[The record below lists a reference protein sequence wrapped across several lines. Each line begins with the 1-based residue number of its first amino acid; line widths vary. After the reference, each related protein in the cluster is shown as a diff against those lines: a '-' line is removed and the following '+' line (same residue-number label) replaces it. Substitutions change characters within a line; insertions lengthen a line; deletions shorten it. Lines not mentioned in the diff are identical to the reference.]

1 MGSKKKKGS
10 KVNMGSNA
18 GAVQPAQPDMSK
30 YANAYSNK
38 SKINYAE
45 LKLMRSDQPKTTEK
59 SDSTKGKKKPSRL
72 KSKPGKTAKKAEVPK
87 GKNKKKQN
95 KPAAKHPD
103 KAAKDRKNETKVE
116 SSETSRVGIT
126 AEERYSN
133 ALGKE
138 DHYSSAVEKYYLKYP
153 DAKRKKKTASARRNA
168 EVPKKKKKRSS
179 HAGETG
185 PSKRSM
191 AEIAVM
197 NKSSSSVK
205 EHARAARNA
214 KARGVVS
221 PKVANRSFYRPK
233 KKRSGALNVLMVTL
247 LLVFLASVGVTVFF
261 NVRQINVAGD
271 SPYSVAQIK
280 NVCGITKSRNILFI
294 NTDDLEK
301 KVERELPYIAECSI
315 DRRLP
320 STVTINVKKADVLGV
335 AQAAAGQWTVLS
347 TDGKILETA
356 TNLTTVS
363 ANDVVGTPTYTPE
376 YGSAAEL
383 AESRKLPVLAGLAV
397 KDNVTDGFITD
408 HTVLEHINRF
418 VNIKNAFERVK
429 MKLTS
434 ISYGERGYE
443 AEYDKRIVVIFGK
456 ETDEKT
462 VVHRMEELHALI
474 FDNGY
479 IAENDMGEVRF
490 NKNRVYFRH
499 AYEVS
504 EEELEKIRE
513 ERRKTNRDRLY
524 SMAEI
529 FMNTGFDWYE
539 GRLET
544 E

>member
-72 KSKPGKTAKKAEVPK
+72 KSKQGKTAKKAEVPK

-103 KAAKDRKNETKVE
+103 KAAKDRKNETKVK

-153 DAKRKKKTASARRNA
+153 DAKRKKKTASTRRNA

-179 HAGETG
+179 RAGETG

-280 NVCGITKSRNILFI
+280 NVCGITKGRNILFI

-462 VVHRMEELHALI
+462 VVHRMEELHSLI

>member
-10 KVNMGSNA
+10 KVNMDSNA

-45 LKLMRSDQPKTTEK
+45 LKLVRSDQPKTTEK

-72 KSKPGKTAKKAEVPK
+72 KSKPGKTAKKVEVPK

-103 KAAKDRKNETKVE
+103 KAAKDRKNETKVK
-116 SSETSRVGIT
+116 SSEASRVGIT

-153 DAKRKKKTASARRNA
+153 DAKRKKKTASTRRNA

-179 HAGETG
+179 RAGETG

-233 KKRSGALNVLMVTL
+233 KKRPGALNVLMVTL

-280 NVCGITKSRNILFI
+280 NVCGITKGRNILFI

-363 ANDVVGTPTYTPE
+363 ADDVVGTPTYTPE

-408 HTVLEHINRF
+408 HTVLGHINRF

-490 NKNRVYFRH
+490 NKKRVYFRH

>member
-10 KVNMGSNA
+10 KVNMDSNA

-45 LKLMRSDQPKTTEK
+45 LKLVRSDQPKTTEK

-72 KSKPGKTAKKAEVPK
+72 KSKPGKTAKKVEVPK

-103 KAAKDRKNETKVE
+103 KAAKDRKNETKVK

-153 DAKRKKKTASARRNA
+153 DAKRKKKTASTRRNA
-168 EVPKKKKKRSS
+168 EVPKKKKKHSS
-179 HAGETG
+179 RAGETG

-280 NVCGITKSRNILFI
+280 NVCGITKGRNILFI

-363 ANDVVGTPTYTPE
+363 ADDVVGTPTYTPE

-408 HTVLEHINRF
+408 HTVLGHINRF

-490 NKNRVYFRH
+490 NKKRVYFRH

-524 SMAEI
+524 SMAEF

>member
-153 DAKRKKKTASARRNA
+153 DAKRKKKTASTRRNA

-280 NVCGITKSRNILFI
+280 NVCGITKGRNILFI

>member
-10 KVNMGSNA
+10 KVNMDSNA

-45 LKLMRSDQPKTTEK
+45 LKLVRSDQPKTTEK

-72 KSKPGKTAKKAEVPK
+72 KSKPGKTAKKVEVPK

-103 KAAKDRKNETKVE
+103 KAAKDRKNETKVK
-116 SSETSRVGIT
+116 SSEASRVGIT

-153 DAKRKKKTASARRNA
+153 DAKRKKKTASTRRNA

-179 HAGETG
+179 RAGETG

-280 NVCGITKSRNILFI
+280 NVCGITKGRNILFI

-363 ANDVVGTPTYTPE
+363 ADDVVGTPTYTPE

-408 HTVLEHINRF
+408 HTVLGHINRF

-490 NKNRVYFRH
+490 NKKRVYFRH

>member
-10 KVNMGSNA
+10 KVNMDSNA

-45 LKLMRSDQPKTTEK
+45 LKLVRSDQPKTTEK

-72 KSKPGKTAKKAEVPK
+72 KSKPGKTAKKVEVPK
-87 GKNKKKQN
+87 DKNKKKQN

-103 KAAKDRKNETKVE
+103 KAAKDRKNETKVK

-153 DAKRKKKTASARRNA
+153 DAKRKKKTASTRRNA
-168 EVPKKKKKRSS
+168 EVPKKKKKHSS
-179 HAGETG
+179 RAGETG

-280 NVCGITKSRNILFI
+280 NVCGITKGRNILFI

-363 ANDVVGTPTYTPE
+363 ADDVVGTPTYTPE

-408 HTVLEHINRF
+408 HTVLGHINRF

-490 NKNRVYFRH
+490 NKKRVYFRH

>member
-10 KVNMGSNA
+10 KVNMDSNA

-45 LKLMRSDQPKTTEK
+45 LKLVRSDQPKTTEK

-72 KSKPGKTAKKAEVPK
+72 KSKPGKTAKKVEVPK

-103 KAAKDRKNETKVE
+103 KAAKDRKNETKVK

-153 DAKRKKKTASARRNA
+153 DAKRKKKTASTRRNA

-179 HAGETG
+179 RAGETG

-280 NVCGITKSRNILFI
+280 NVCGITKGRNILFI

-363 ANDVVGTPTYTPE
+363 ADDVVGTPTYTPE

-408 HTVLEHINRF
+408 HTVLGHINRF

-490 NKNRVYFRH
+490 NKKRVYFRH

>member
-10 KVNMGSNA
+10 KVNMDSNA

-45 LKLMRSDQPKTTEK
+45 LKLVRSDQPKTTEK

-72 KSKPGKTAKKAEVPK
+72 KSKPGKTAKKVEVPK

-103 KAAKDRKNETKVE
+103 KAAKDRKNETKVK

-153 DAKRKKKTASARRNA
+153 DAKRKKKTASTRRNA
-168 EVPKKKKKRSS
+168 EVPKKKKKHSS
-179 HAGETG
+179 RAGETG

-280 NVCGITKSRNILFI
+280 NVCGITKGRNILFI

-363 ANDVVGTPTYTPE
+363 ADDVVGTPTYTPE

-408 HTVLEHINRF
+408 HTVLGHINRF

-490 NKNRVYFRH
+490 NKKRVYFRH

>member
-10 KVNMGSNA
+10 KVNMDSNA

-45 LKLMRSDQPKTTEK
+45 LKLVRSDQPKTTEK

-72 KSKPGKTAKKAEVPK
+72 KSKPGKTAKKVEVPK

-103 KAAKDRKNETKVE
+103 KAAKDRKNETKVK

-153 DAKRKKKTASARRNA
+153 DAKRKKKTASTRRNA
-168 EVPKKKKKRSS
+168 EVPKKKKKCSS
-179 HAGETG
+179 RAGETG

-280 NVCGITKSRNILFI
+280 NVCGITKGRNILFI

-363 ANDVVGTPTYTPE
+363 ADDVVGTPTYTPE

-408 HTVLEHINRF
+408 HTVLGHINRF

-490 NKNRVYFRH
+490 NKKRVYFRH

>member
-10 KVNMGSNA
+10 KVNMDSNA

-45 LKLMRSDQPKTTEK
+45 LKLVRSDQPKTTEK

-72 KSKPGKTAKKAEVPK
+72 KSKPGKTAKKVEVPK

-103 KAAKDRKNETKVE
+103 KAAKDRKNETKVK

-153 DAKRKKKTASARRNA
+153 DAKRKKKTASTRRNA

-179 HAGETG
+179 RAGETG

-280 NVCGITKSRNILFI
+280 NVCGITKGRNILFI

-363 ANDVVGTPTYTPE
+363 ADDVVGTPTYTPE

-408 HTVLEHINRF
+408 HTVLGHINRF

-490 NKNRVYFRH
+490 NKKRVYFRH

-524 SMAEI
+524 SMAEF